1 MAMDDYF
8 YVCNKLE
15 SVTVS
20 DGLGGFKTVEY
31 EGVEFKGLAVR
42 KGSSEQ
48 LIGALRGNEEVQ
60 YTFHT
65 YANVPLKKDDKIKF
79 VEGGQ
84 AKYIRLTSNEQVN
97 TEQSEQTYWKTYS
110 AESYTPILALSL
122 IHI

>member
-8 YVCNKLE
+8 YLCNKLE

-20 DGLGGFKTVEY
+20 DGLGGYKTVEY

-42 KGSSEQ
+42 KSSTEQ
-48 LIGALRGNEEVQ
+48 LIGALRGQEEIQ

-79 VEGGQ
+79 MEGG
-84 AKYIRLTSNEQVN
+84 AARYIRLTSDEIIN
-97 TEQSEQTYWKTYS
+97 TEQSEQTDWKSYS
-110 AESYTPILALSL
+110 AEGYTPILQ
-122 IHI
+122 

>member
-31 EGVEFKGLAVR
+31 EGVEFKGLAVQ

-79 VEGGQ
+79 IEGGQ

-110 AESYTPILALSL
+110 AENYTPILVG
-122 IHI
+122 

>member
-1 MAMDDYF
+1 MVDYF

-20 DGLGGFKTVEY
+20 DGLGGVKTVEY

-79 VEGGQ
+79 LEGGQ
-84 AKYIRLTSNEQVN
+84 SKYIRLTSNEQVN
-97 TEQSEQTYWKTYS
+97 TEQSEQPYWKTYS
-110 AESYTPILALSL
+110 AESYTPILAG
-122 IHI
+122 

>member
-1 MAMDDYF
+1 MDDYF

-79 VEGGQ
+79 IEGGQ
-84 AKYIRLTSNEQVN
+84 SKYIRLTSNEQVN

-110 AESYTPILALSL
+110 AESYTPILAG
-122 IHI
+122 

>member
-20 DGLGGFKTVEY
+20 DGLGGFKTIEY
-31 EGVEFKGLAVR
+31 EGIEFKGLAVR
-42 KGSSEQ
+42 KSSTEQ
-48 LIGALRGNEEVQ
+48 LIGALRGQEEIQ

-79 VEGGQ
+79 MEGGV
-84 AKYIRLTSNEQVN
+84 AKYIRLMSDEIIN
-97 TEQSEQTYWKTYS
+97 TEQSEQTDWKSYS
-110 AESYTPILALSL
+110 AESYTPILQ
-122 IHI
+122 

>member
-79 VEGGQ
+79 IEGGQ

-110 AESYTPILALSL
+110 AESYTPILVG
-122 IHI
+122 

>member
-31 EGVEFKGLAVR
+31 EGIEFKGLAVR
-42 KGSSEQ
+42 KSSTEQ
-48 LIGALRGNEEVQ
+48 LIAALRGHEEIQ

-79 VEGGQ
+79 MEGGV
-84 AKYIRLTSNEQVN
+84 AKYIRLTSDEIIN
-97 TEQSEQTYWKTYS
+97 TEQSEQTDWKSYS
-110 AESYTPILALSL
+110 AESYTPILQ
-122 IHI
+122 

>member
-8 YVCNKLE
+8 YKCNNLE

-20 DGLGGFKTVEY
+20 DGLGGYKNVEY

-42 KGSSEQ
+42 KSSTEQ
-48 LIGALRGNEEVQ
+48 LIGALRGQEEVQ

-79 VEGGQ
+79 MEGG
-84 AKYIRLTSNEQVN
+84 AARYIRLTSDEIIN
-97 TEQSEQTYWKTYS
+97 TEQSEQTDWKSYS
-110 AESYTPILALSL
+110 AESYTPILQ
-122 IHI
+122 

>member
-8 YVCNKLE
+8 YKCNKLE

-20 DGLGGFKTVEY
+20 DGLGGYKNVEY

-79 VEGGQ
+79 MEGG
-84 AKYIRLTSNEQVN
+84 AARYIRLTSDEIIN
-97 TEQSEQTYWKTYS
+97 TEQSEQTDWKSYS
-110 AESYTPILALSL
+110 AESYTPILQ
-122 IHI
+122 

>member
-8 YVCNKLE
+8 YKCNKLE

-31 EGVEFKGLAVR
+31 EGIEFKGLAVR
-42 KGSSEQ
+42 KNSTEQ
-48 LIGALRGNEEVQ
+48 LIGALRGQEEIQ

-79 VEGGQ
+79 MEGGA
-84 AKYIRLTSNEQVN
+84 AKYIRLTSDEIINA
-97 TEQSEQTYWKTYS
+97 EQSEQTDWKSYS
-110 AESYTPILALSL
+110 AESYTPILQ
-122 IHI
+122 

>member
-8 YVCNKLE
+8 YKCNKLE

-20 DGLGGFKTVEY
+20 DGLGGYKTVEY

-42 KGSSEQ
+42 KSSTEQ
-48 LIGALRGNEEVQ
+48 LIGALRGQEEIQ

-79 VEGGQ
+79 MEGGL
-84 AKYIRLTSNEQVN
+84 AKYIRLTSDEIVN
-97 TEQSEQTYWKTYS
+97 TEQSAQTDWKSYS
-110 AESYTPILALSL
+110 AESYTPIMS
-122 IHI
+122 

>member
-8 YVCNKLE
+8 YNCNKLE

-20 DGLGGFKTVEY
+20 DGLGGFKTIEY

-42 KGSSEQ
+42 KSSTEQ
-48 LIGALRGNEEVQ
+48 LIGALRGQEEIQ

-79 VEGGQ
+79 TEGG
-84 AKYIRLTSNEQVN
+84 AARYIRLTSDEIIN
-97 TEQSEQTYWKTYS
+97 TEQSEQTDWKSYS
-110 AESYTPILALSL
+110 AESYTPILQ
-122 IHI
+122 